1 MSALTAPRHLAGETV
16 DARRA
21 SLLRLVAFAALG
33 LFGAAHWVSFVQGPP
48 VGRLILAVLVATGG
62 AALLGLLG
70 SVSAG
75 REGLARALVVIAA
88 LACGVATIALGL
100 VTIGLPVRLLAP
112 HHWSELFDGLDQ
124 GMAGVQTVDWP
135 YDGANE
141 WVRLTVLMGAPFLL
155 GLAATLAFF
164 PARRAAGAL
173 RAAGLVVLL
182 VLYGIPVT
190 EHDPGA
196 PLLRGLVLLALVA
209 AWLWLPRL
217 AAREAAAGAALVL
230 SLGVLSLPIAAAL
243 DGNQRWWDYG
253 AIDWFGSDKVVSFDW
268 THRYG
273 PLDWPRDGTTLLNV
287 DSTQPHYWK
296 VEALDDFDG
305 LRWTRGSNSDAAG
318 QVQGLPFR
326 RGVAGKQWDYFQW
339 NPRWNHRIRFTIRA
353 LSSDLVVSAG
363 TAYSVEGAGFA
374 VTAADGTI
382 HTAGGPL
389 HKGDAYT
396 IQTYIPD
403 PTPDQMRGAPL
414 DLPTTL
420 LQYTSIELPGP
431 HESALDPRASARGH
445 ESVIVPLWG
454 SSNFGD
460 PAAPGRAIDRSA
472 YGRMYR
478 LATSVTAGAAT
489 MYDAVN
495 RIERYLDRNFSY
507 SEKPARARYP
517 LDAFLFRDKFGY
529 CQQFSGA
536 MALMLRMVGIP
547 ARVVGGFAPGSY
559 NRDTG
564 EYRVRDLDAH
574 SWVEVYFNGIGWVTF
589 DPTPAA
595 SPAQTQAADLLPTG
609 SGAAALNGSRAGTT
623 APGRGADGASA
634 PASDSGG
641 GPSPWLLLPLALLVL
656 GALAMARLVWRTR
669 RLSPAELAD
678 AQLAELRRALG
689 ALGWQMPAG
698 TTLLGLE
705 RRLDR
710 AAGPASADYAA
721 GLRAYRYDP
730 RAPGAPSLRA
740 RRALRRELTA
750 RGGRLRGLIAIPPGG
765 PRPV

>member
-1 MSALTAPRHLAGETV
+1 MSALTAPRVAADEPV

-21 SLLRLVAFAALG
+21 ALLRLVVFAALG

-48 VGRLILAVLVATGG
+48 VGRTILAVLIATGG
-62 AALLGLLG
+62 AALLVLLG
-70 SVSAG
+70 AASFRG
-75 REGLARALVVIAA
+75 RSLPQAAIVPAA

-100 VTIGLPVRLLAP
+100 VAIGLPLRLLTP
-112 HHWSELFDGLDQ
+112 SHWSHLFDGLDQ
-124 GMAGVQTVDWP
+124 GMTGVQTVDWP
-135 YDGANE
+135 YDGADV

-164 PARRAAGAL
+164 PARRAAEVL

-182 VLYGIPVT
+182 VLYGVPVT

-209 AWLWLPRL
+209 SWLWLPRL

-230 SLGVLSLPIAAAL
+230 SLGVLSLPVAAAL
-243 DGNQRWWDYG
+243 DGSHRWWDYG

-268 THRYG
+268 NHRYG
-273 PLDWPRDGTTLLNV
+273 PLDWPRDGTTLLSV
-287 DSTQPHYWK
+287 QSRQPHYWK

-305 LRWTRGSNSDAAG
+305 LRWIRGAGADASA

-326 RGVAGKQWDYFQW
+326 RGASGKPWDYFQW
-339 NPRWNHRIRFTIRA
+339 NPKWNHQIRFTVRA
-353 LSSDLVVSAG
+353 LSSDLLVSAG
-363 TAYSVEGAGFA
+363 TTYSVEGAGFA

-382 HTAGGPL
+382 RTAGGPL

-396 IQTYIPD
+396 IETYIPD
-403 PTPDQMRGAPL
+403 PTPNQMRGAPL
-414 DLPTTL
+414 DLPATL

-431 HESALDPRASARGH
+431 HESALNPRASLRGH

-454 SSNFGD
+454 STDFGD
-460 PAAPGRAIDRSA
+460 PAAPRRAIDRSA

-478 LATSVTAGAAT
+478 VATSVTAGAPT

-495 RIERYLDRNFSY
+495 RIERYLAHNFSY
-507 SEKPARARYP
+507 SEKPAGARYP
-517 LDAFLFRDKFGY
+517 LNAFLFRDEFGY
-529 CQQFSGA
+529 CQQFSGT

-547 ARVVGGFAPGSY
+547 TRVVAGFAPGSY

-574 SWVEVYFNGIGWVTF
+574 SWVEVYFNGVGWVTF

-595 SPAQTQAADLLPTG
+595 SPAQTQSADLLPT
-609 SGAAALNGSRAGTT
+609 SSSAAALNGSRAGTT
-623 APGRGADGASA
+623 APGRGADGSTAA
-634 PASDSGG
+634 VSDSGG
-641 GPSPWLLLPLALLVL
+641 GVSPWLLVPLVLALL
-656 GALAMARLVWRTR
+656 GALVMARLVWRTR

-678 AQLAELRRALG
+678 AQLAELRRALSS
-689 ALGWQMPAG
+689 LGWTMPAG

-710 AAGPASADYAA
+710 AAGPASANYVA
-721 GLRAYRYDP
+721 GLRAHRYDP
-730 RAPGAPSLRA
+730 RAPGAPTLRE

-750 RGGRLRGLIAIPPGG
+750 RGGWLRGLLVIPPGG